1 MAKIDRPEAARR
13 LARAIASDV
22 WMYNEA
28 KIIEGVQNDNLFESL
43 AEEIREGRDLYEA
56 RVDEHL
62 RSTSNFFERAIVDI
76 LFKARGDVPS
86 DIW

>member
-22 WMYNEA
+22 SLYNEE
-28 KIIEGVQNDNLFESL
+28 KIIEGIQNDNLFEVMRAEIQEGRDL
-43 AEEIREGRDLYEA
+43 FDTRVAEEIRE
-56 RVDEHL
+56 
-62 RSTSNFFERAIVDI
+62 SSNFLERAIVDI
-76 LFKARGDVPS
+76 LFKSKADVES

>member
-22 WMYNEA
+22 SLYNEA
-28 KIIEGVQNDNLFESL
+28 KIIEGIQKDSLFEL
-43 AEEIREGRDLYEA
+43 MEEEIQEGRDLYET
-56 RVDEHL
+56 RVADEI
-62 RSTSNFFERAIVDI
+62 RATTNYFERAIVDI
-76 LFKARGDVPS
+76 LFKSKASIES

>member
-22 WMYNEA
+22 SLYNED
-28 KIIEGVQNDNLFESL
+28 KIIGGLENDNLFDVMK
-43 AEEIREGRDLYEA
+43 AEIQEGRDLYEA
-56 RVDEHL
+56 RVDEEL
-62 RSTSNFFERAIVDI
+62 RVTSNYYERAIVDI
-76 LFKARGDVPS
+76 LVKYKADVET